1 MHVGCA
7 CLSLARSGADR
18 ALKQWSTIELP
29 KYASHFWLGT
39 HINREIEPCAI
50 DEGKAA
56 SPWADPRRGTLEG
69 IPLPPLCLPHSFTR
83 SLCLSHTNEELMM
96 WTIIVKINSI
106 RGYSRLK
113 KLPVM
118 TCWISESKTE
128 TEVKAE
134 SERGFCCGKRGSL
147 VRHRLC
153 LCVWVCLYFV
163 LSWVWGTSE
172 GCRQWLH
179 LCPFAL
185 PCLCPCPYS
194 CPSHRPVPL
203 CD

>member
-7 CLSLARSGADR
+7 CLSLVRSGADR

-56 SPWADPRRGTLEG
+56 HGPTLAAG
-69 IPLPPLCLPHSFTR
+69 HSRVPLHSASLPHLLTHSLTR
-83 SLCLSHTNEELMM
+83 SLCLSHTSEELMM
-96 WTIIVKINSI
+96 LTIIVKINSI
-106 RGYSRLK
+106 RGYRRLK

-128 TEVKAE
+128 VKTE
-134 SERGFCCGKRGSL
+134 SERGFCSL

-153 LCVWVCLYFV
+153 VCVCMCVLCLVVGLGHV
-163 LSWVWGTSE
+163 RRLQTMATLVPLPLPLLLP
-172 GCRQWLH
+172 QAQA
-179 LCPFAL
+179 CPFVRL
-185 PCLCPCPYS
+185 N
-194 CPSHRPVPL
+194 
-203 CD
+203 D

>member
-7 CLSLARSGADR
+7 CLSLVRSGADR

-56 SPWADPRRGTLEG
+56 HGPTLAAG
-69 IPLPPLCLPHSFTR
+69 HSRAPPSTLPPSLAHSLALFV
-83 SLCLSHTNEELMM
+83 CHIQMMM

-113 KLPVM
+113 KVPVM
-118 TCWISESKTE
+118 TC
-128 TEVKAE
+128 
-134 SERGFCCGKRGSL
+134 
-147 VRHRLC
+147 
-153 LCVWVCLYFV
+153 
-163 LSWVWGTSE
+163 
-172 GCRQWLH
+172 
-179 LCPFAL
+179 
-185 PCLCPCPYS
+185 
-194 CPSHRPVPL
+194 
-203 CD
+203 

>member
-7 CLSLARSGADR
+7 CLSLVRSGADR

-56 SPWADPRRGTLEG
+56 HGPTLAAGHSRVPLYSASLTCSLTHSLALFVCHTQAKSWWCWRSSWRSTQSGATEDLRNCLSWRAESRSRRRRRR
-69 IPLPPLCLPHSFTR
+69 SKR
-83 SLCLSHTNEELMM
+83 SL
-96 WTIIVKINSI
+96 
-106 RGYSRLK
+106 
-113 KLPVM
+113 
-118 TCWISESKTE
+118 SE
-128 TEVKAE
+128 
-134 SERGFCCGKRGSL
+134 GSAHL
-147 VRHRLC
+147 LGTD
-153 LCVWVCLYFV
+153 CVCVCVCVYFV

-179 LCPFAL
+179 LCP
-185 PCLCPCPYS
+185 CLCPYS
-194 CPSHRPVPL
+194 CPRHRPVPL

>member
-29 KYASHFWLGT
+29 KYASHFWLGM

-56 SPWADPRRGTLEG
+56 SPWADPHSGTLEG
-69 IPLPPLCLPHSFTR
+69 IPLPPLSLPHSLTR

-106 RGYSRLK
+106 RGYSGLK

-118 TCWISESKTE
+118 TC
-128 TEVKAE
+128 
-134 SERGFCCGKRGSL
+134 
-147 VRHRLC
+147 
-153 LCVWVCLYFV
+153 
-163 LSWVWGTSE
+163 
-172 GCRQWLH
+172 
-179 LCPFAL
+179 
-185 PCLCPCPYS
+185 
-194 CPSHRPVPL
+194 
-203 CD
+203 

>member
-56 SPWADPRRGTLEG
+56 HGPTLAAG
-69 IPLPPLCLPHSFTR
+69 HSRAPPSTLPPSLAR
-83 SLCLSHTNEELMM
+83 SLSLFVTHKRRADDVDDHREDQLNQGLQQTQ
-96 WTIIVKINSI
+96 
-106 RGYSRLK
+106 
-113 KLPVM
+113 
-118 TCWISESKTE
+118 ESACHDVLNLGVE
-128 TEVKAE
+128 NRDGGEAE

-147 VRHRLC
+147 VRHRLS
-153 LCVWVCLYFV
+153 VCMC
-163 LSWVWGTSE
+163 E
-172 GCRQWLH
+172 
-179 LCPFAL
+179 
-185 PCLCPCPYS
+185 
-194 CPSHRPVPL
+194 
-203 CD
+203 